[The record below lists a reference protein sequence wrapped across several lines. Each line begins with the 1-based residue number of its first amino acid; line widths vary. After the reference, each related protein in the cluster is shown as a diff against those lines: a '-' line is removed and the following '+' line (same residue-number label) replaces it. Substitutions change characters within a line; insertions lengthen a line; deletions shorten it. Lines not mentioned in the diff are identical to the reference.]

1 MSSIVTDKDCNLSS
15 THCKTLAE
23 IAAETLATSAAE
35 EIANNL
41 MEKIYVEGYLYSKAG
56 ILLSDFTDSYGYQ
69 TDLFNDNYDSKESEI
84 LMSVIDFINLREI
97 AKIGF
102 GNQGYENTWRMKRE
116 MKSRRYTTKI
126 EEIPIAK

>member
-1 MSSIVTDKDCNLSS
+1 
-15 THCKTLAE
+15 
-23 IAAETLATSAAE
+23 
-35 EIANNL
+35 
-41 MEKIYVEGYLYSKAG
+41 MEKIYAEGYLYSKAG

-126 EEIPIAK
+126 EEIPTAK